1 MAELEQSEIDQSE
14 IDIAPLV
21 TRAPTSRRLMELMR
35 APEAKPPAV
44 RRVLRK
50 RDQGNAHLLRDRCQK
65 LCLSIFYREQAPART
80 LGFTSALAGEGKTFL
95 AMMVATVLAGDSG
108 VPVTLLECNWEHPT
122 LHEHFDLPRTPGLAE
137 WLRGE
142 AVAAQ
147 VRHQVGDNL
156 FVVPAGD
163 GRRGRATAAHDAR
176 ARRAGPSRRAGR
188 LPGSGPA
195 AGDGGSLRGAGGGPD
210 GRGDPGGARWRHAG
224 PVHPGGRRRS
234 SAQCASRVW
243 CSTRSRAA
251 SPAGCA
257 SCCSAGVTR
266 RRRRVSSYIRTH
278 RRLAPVRDGGLERPP
293 APRRGC
299 NRRLAGLRGQRI
311 RRTSSN
317 RINRRPVRQY
327 A

>member
-14 IDIAPLV
+14 IDIPPVV

-35 APEAKPPAV
+35 APDAKPPAA

-65 LCLSIFYREQAPART
+65 LCLSIFYREQAPVRT

-108 VPVTLLECNWEHPT
+108 VPVTLLECNWEHPS

-163 GRRGRATAAHDAR
+163 GRYEAVQLLRMVRERGALARLAGQDGFLVADLPPVTAAAY
-176 ARRAGPSRRAGR
+176 
-188 LPGSGPA
+188 
-195 AGDGGSLRGAGGGPD
+195 GAM
-210 GRGDPGGARWRHAG
+210 
-224 PVHPGGRRRS
+224 
-234 SAQCASRVW
+234 
-243 CSTRSRAA
+243 AA
-251 SPAGCA
+251 SLMDAVILVVH
-257 SCCSAGVTR
+257 AGVTPDPYIQEAVGQLSSVR
-266 RRRRVSSYIRTH
+266 IEGVVLNQIESRV
-278 RRLAPVRDGGLERPP
+278 PGW
-293 APRRGC
+293 
-299 NRRLAGLRGQRI
+299 LRQLL
-311 RRTSSN
+311 
-317 RINRRPVRQY
+317 
-327 A
+327 

>member
-14 IDIAPLV
+14 IDIPPVV

-35 APEAKPPAV
+35 APDAKPPAA

-65 LCLSIFYREQAPART
+65 LCLSIFYREQAPVRT

-108 VPVTLLECNWEHPT
+108 VPVTLLECNWEHPS

-163 GRRGRATAAHDAR
+163 GRYEAVQLLRMVRERAALARLAGQDGFLVADLPPVTAAAY
-176 ARRAGPSRRAGR
+176 
-188 LPGSGPA
+188 
-195 AGDGGSLRGAGGGPD
+195 GAM
-210 GRGDPGGARWRHAG
+210 
-224 PVHPGGRRRS
+224 
-234 SAQCASRVW
+234 
-243 CSTRSRAA
+243 AA
-251 SPAGCA
+251 SLMDAVILVVH
-257 SCCSAGVTR
+257 AGVTPDPYIQEA
-266 RRRRVSSYIRTH
+266 VGQLSS
-278 RRLAPVRDGGLERPP
+278 VRIEGVVLNQIESRIPGW
-293 APRRGC
+293 
-299 NRRLAGLRGQRI
+299 LRQLL
-311 RRTSSN
+311 
-317 RINRRPVRQY
+317 
-327 A
+327 

>member
-1 MAELEQSEIDQSE
+1 MSFMAELEQSAIDQSE

-95 AMMVATVLAGDSG
+95 AMMVATVLAGDAG

-163 GRRGRATAAHDAR
+163 GRYEAVQLLRMVRE
-176 ARRAGPSRRAGR
+176 
-188 LPGSGPA
+188 
-195 AGDGGSLRGAGGGPD
+195 RGALARLAGPD
-210 GRGDPGGARWRHAG
+210 GFLVADLPPVTAAAYGAL
-224 PVHPGGRRRS
+224 
-234 SAQCASRVW
+234 
-243 CSTRSRAA
+243 AA
-251 SPAGCA
+251 SLMDAVILVVR
-257 SCCSAGVTR
+257 AGVTPDPFIQEAVGQLGSV
-266 RRRRVSSYIRTH
+266 RVEGVVLNQIESRI
-278 RRLAPVRDGGLERPP
+278 
-293 APRRGC
+293 PRW
-299 NRRLAGLRGQRI
+299 LRQLL
-311 RRTSSN
+311 
-317 RINRRPVRQY
+317 
-327 A
+327 

>member
-14 IDIAPLV
+14 IDIPPVV

-35 APEAKPPAV
+35 APDAKPPAA

-65 LCLSIFYREQAPART
+65 LCLSIFYREQAPVRT

-108 VPVTLLECNWEHPT
+108 VPVTLLECNWEHPS

-163 GRRGRATAAHDAR
+163 GRYEAVQLLRMVRERGALARLAGQDGFLVADLPPVTAAAY
-176 ARRAGPSRRAGR
+176 
-188 LPGSGPA
+188 
-195 AGDGGSLRGAGGGPD
+195 GAM
-210 GRGDPGGARWRHAG
+210 
-224 PVHPGGRRRS
+224 
-234 SAQCASRVW
+234 
-243 CSTRSRAA
+243 AA
-251 SPAGCA
+251 SLMDAVIVVVH
-257 SCCSAGVTR
+257 AGVTPDPYIQEAVGQLSSVR
-266 RRRRVSSYIRTH
+266 IEGVVLNQIESRV
-278 RRLAPVRDGGLERPP
+278 PGW
-293 APRRGC
+293 
-299 NRRLAGLRGQRI
+299 LRQLL
-311 RRTSSN
+311 
-317 RINRRPVRQY
+317 
-327 A
+327 

>member
-14 IDIAPLV
+14 IDIPPVV

-35 APEAKPPAV
+35 APDAKPPAA

-65 LCLSIFYREQAPART
+65 LCLSIFYREQAPVRT

-108 VPVTLLECNWEHPT
+108 VPVTLLECNWEHPS

-163 GRRGRATAAHDAR
+163 GRYEAVQLLRMVRERAALARLAGQDGFLVADLPPVTAAAY
-176 ARRAGPSRRAGR
+176 
-188 LPGSGPA
+188 
-195 AGDGGSLRGAGGGPD
+195 GAM
-210 GRGDPGGARWRHAG
+210 
-224 PVHPGGRRRS
+224 
-234 SAQCASRVW
+234 
-243 CSTRSRAA
+243 AA
-251 SPAGCA
+251 SLMDAVILVVH
-257 SCCSAGVTR
+257 AGVTPDPYIQEAVGQLSSVR
-266 RRRRVSSYIRTH
+266 IEGVVLNQIESRV
-278 RRLAPVRDGGLERPP
+278 PGW
-293 APRRGC
+293 
-299 NRRLAGLRGQRI
+299 LRQLL
-311 RRTSSN
+311 
-317 RINRRPVRQY
+317 
-327 A
+327 